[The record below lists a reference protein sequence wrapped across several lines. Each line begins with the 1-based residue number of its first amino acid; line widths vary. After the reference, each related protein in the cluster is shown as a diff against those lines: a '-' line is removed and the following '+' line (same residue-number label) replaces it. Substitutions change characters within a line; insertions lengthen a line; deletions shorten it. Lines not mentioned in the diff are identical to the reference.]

1 MLGEALAGSWATV
14 AGNESYSAPVLARLP
29 ELRAI
34 ARAGI
39 GYDRVDIG
47 AATARGVAVLV
58 TPGAAAEAV
67 ADFALALIL
76 GAVRRLLVLDRSVRE
91 GRWRPPG
98 LSGDLAGATVGIVGL
113 GRIGGAVARRLHGF
127 GCRLL
132 AYEPQPDSGL
142 CDALAIE
149 CVALDELLSHANI
162 VTLHAPL
169 LPATLHLIGARELAL
184 MKPTAVLVNTS
195 RGALVDEAA
204 LVDALA
210 AGRLAGAALDV
221 FEREPLPTDDPLA
234 RLPNVL
240 LSGHAATFTRG
251 GVERTIAIV
260 VENLLA
266 VADGRLPPGRVVNPE
281 AWAAPPASPTTP

>member
-1 MLGEALAGSWATV
+1 M
-14 AGNESYSAPVLARLP
+14 
-29 ELRAI
+29 
-34 ARAGI
+34 
-39 GYDRVDIG
+39 
-47 AATARGVAVLV
+47 LV

-76 GAVRRLLVLDRSVRE
+76 AAVRRLLVLDRSVRE

-98 LSGDLAGATVGIVGL
+98 LSGDLGGATVGIVGL

-132 AYEPQPDSGL
+132 AFEPLPDSGL
-142 CDALAIE
+142 CESLGIE
-149 CVALDELLSHANI
+149 CVDLEQLLARADI

-169 LPATLHLIGARELAL
+169 LPETRHVIAAGELAL

-195 RGALVDEAA
+195 RGALVDEPA

-210 AGRLAGAALDV
+210 EGRLAGAALDV
-221 FEREPLPTDDPLA
+221 FESEPLPTDHPLL

-240 LSGHAATFTRG
+240 VSGHAATFTRG
-251 GVERTIAIV
+251 GVERTIAIA
-260 VENLLA
+260 VENLLE
-266 VADGRLPPGRVVNPE
+266 VAAGRLPPGRVANPD
-281 AWAAPPASPTTP
+281 AWAGAPRASPTTA